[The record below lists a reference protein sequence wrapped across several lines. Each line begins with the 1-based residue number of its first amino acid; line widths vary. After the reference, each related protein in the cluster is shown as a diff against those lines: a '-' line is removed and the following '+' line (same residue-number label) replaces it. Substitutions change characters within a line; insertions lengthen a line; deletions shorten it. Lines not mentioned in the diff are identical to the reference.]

1 MDLPASY
8 EEDFYAWSQH
18 QAAILRRL
26 AAGARAGLPN
36 DLDLENVA
44 EEIEGV
50 GRSELAAVRSQ
61 LSVMLVQRRCPH
73 RRPGRC
79 GCGWAR

>member
-1 MDLPASY
+1 
-8 EEDFYAWSQH
+8 
-18 QAAILRRL
+18 
-26 AAGARAGLPN
+26 
-36 DLDLENVA
+36 
-44 EEIEGV
+44 V